1 MRYQL
6 SFIDIFNK
14 LPEHGVVYTT
24 HHDDSSLDCLMP
36 SNNNI
41 IQKILDIQSPNKS
54 VRDLEKF
61 IANRKHKQYHF
72 VIDANCQV
80 SRISSLLK
88 DAVMEES
95 PRDGNVLITVKD
107 EESQE
112 KTNIS
117 LPYLYDISSEV
128 IESIKSVE
136 GVFEIEA
143 N

>member
-1 MRYQL
+1 M
-6 SFIDIFNK
+6 K
-14 LPEHGVVYTT
+14 LT
-24 HHDDSSLDCLMP
+24 SL
-36 SNNNI
+36 N
-41 IQKILDIQSPNKS
+41 
-54 VRDLEKF
+54 
-61 IANRKHKQYHF
+61 
-72 VIDANCQV
+72 
-80 SRISSLLK
+80 RISSLLK

-95 PRDGNVLITVKD
+95 PSDGNVLITVKD
-107 EESQE
+107 EENQE